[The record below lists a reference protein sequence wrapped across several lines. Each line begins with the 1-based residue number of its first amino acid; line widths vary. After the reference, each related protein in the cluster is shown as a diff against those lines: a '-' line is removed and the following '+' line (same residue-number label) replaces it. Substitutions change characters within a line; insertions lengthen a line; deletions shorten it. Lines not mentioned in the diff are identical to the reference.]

1 MIKMQIVMDDQ
12 KIAQE
17 GKYNLNKLHSSL
29 DDFLVS
35 KLGFTKGDNGF
46 YFGGGTRNDYSHF
59 GVAMTTLGKKSWFMD
74 NVNTWLYYNS
84 DDSSDP
90 DDFAIEDFKEFCF
103 NRYQVS
109 A

>member
-1 MIKMQIVMDDQ
+1 MATVTANVVGAQCDGNYYRNVIGTQ
-12 KIAQE
+12 KAAY
-17 GKYNLNKLHSSL
+17 KHL
-29 DDFLVS
+29 
-35 KLGFTKGDNGF
+35 
-46 YFGGGTRNDYSHF
+46 
-59 GVAMTTLGKKSWFMD
+59 MD